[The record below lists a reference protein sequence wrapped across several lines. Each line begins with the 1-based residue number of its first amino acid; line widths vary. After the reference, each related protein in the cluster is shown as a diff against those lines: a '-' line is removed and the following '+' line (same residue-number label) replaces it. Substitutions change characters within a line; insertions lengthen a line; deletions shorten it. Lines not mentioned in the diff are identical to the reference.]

1 LNNLKTAVM
10 TLYPR
15 RAKKKGSTM
24 SKHPQVLSD
33 AEVRTRF
40 GTFAWAANGNSSITI
55 KGDWVERNII
65 KVFIPALEGVQT
77 FGGKFGGRFS
87 WHRSGAE
94 QLIHALAAKLV

>member
-1 LNNLKTAVM
+1 LAL
-10 TLYPR
+10 
-15 RAKKKGSTM
+15 RAKKKGLTV

-33 AEVRTRF
+33 AEFRTRF

-77 FGGKFGGRFS
+77 FGGKFDGRVS

-94 QLIHALAAKLV
+94 QLIHAFAPKSV